1 VLNWIFGGLLISIFN
16 KKNAI
21 ESMRIPKN
29 TFKMVRKFLMS
40 MMLMK
45 ERIMMKIKMKE
56 SGGGKNSK

>member
-1 VLNWIFGGLLISIFN
+1 
-16 KKNAI
+16 
-21 ESMRIPKN
+21 MRIPKN